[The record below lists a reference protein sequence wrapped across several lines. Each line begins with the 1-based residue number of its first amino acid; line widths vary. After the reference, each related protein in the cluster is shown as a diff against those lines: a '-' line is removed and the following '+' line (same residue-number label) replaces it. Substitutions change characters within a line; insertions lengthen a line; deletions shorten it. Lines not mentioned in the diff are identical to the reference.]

1 MGQQPSPE
9 VLEPSEKD
17 KDSQEA
23 QGCSRFSST
32 VKSMSLEAVGFLA
45 LMSMVICYLIYQNI
59 IMQTICQV
67 DLGYPADKCGE
78 IVNKV

>member
-1 MGQQPSPE
+1 MGKQPSPE

-17 KDSQEA
+17 TDSQEA

-32 VKSMSLEAVGFLA
+32 VKSMSLEAVGLLA

-67 DLGYPADKCGE
+67 DLGYPADKCEE